1 MKRQENKKQYKP
13 KEDNKKKLE
22 LFLKQLDN
30 GKRYLGTIPRK

>member
-1 MKRQENKKQYKP
+1 MEGKENKKQYKP

-30 GKRYLGTIPRK
+30 GRKGLGTSPRK

>member
-1 MKRQENKKQYKP
+1 MKRQEDKKQYKP

-30 GKRYLGTIPRK
+30 GRKRLGSSSRK